1 MANSSP
7 AVVNEITGRAWIRN
21 SDGSLTELHQG
32 SKVPAGSDIVTAS
45 GATVALQV
53 ENGMPIVIGEGRAV
67 AVTEDMAGP
76 LADPTEAAVA
86 APKGTDSDRLLAA
99 LQAGQDPFDVLDPTA
114 ATLTG
119 GSGDDGGGSFVRL
132 ARILETT
139 SPLDLAYPNPGRGA
153 DTIDRASS
161 GAGGDGGA
169 GGDNNNAPLAINDVA
184 RTDEKSAVRGN
195 LLINDSDPDGD
206 PLSLVSINGR
216 PMTPNGVAVTGS
228 NGGTFI
234 VQPDGSYVFV
244 PGTSFQHLPEGQ
256 TTTTTISYV
265 VTDPSGATSTA
276 TVEVTVVGVNDP
288 AQITAAKP
296 GDDAGTV
303 KEDEVSTANG
313 KLNVVDADDG
323 QSFFVAVADRAGVH
337 GTFSIDANG
346 NWVYNLNQADP
357 RVQALAVGEKLTE
370 TFTVTTADG
379 TTGTVTITING
390 TNDAPTISGEAAG
403 DVKED
408 GAQEVSGQLAK
419 QDVDTSDT
427 HTWSVNDGGKGQY
440 GTLTVDQNGK
450 WTYVLDNNSDK
461 VQALAEG
468 QKVTDTITVTVDDG
482 HGGKATQVITVTVTG
497 TNDAPTISGTTVG
510 EIREDDTSDTVSGQL
525 TQHDVDTNDTHTWTV
540 NDGGK
545 GQYGSFTVDGS
556 GKWTYT
562 LDNGSDKVQALKE
575 GETVTDTITVTVDDG
590 HGGKATETITVTITG
605 TNDTAVITPS
615 KPGDDA
621 GNVEEDGNLTTGGK
635 LDVTDKDAGEATFNP
650 QTDAKGDHGKFSI
663 DANGNWKYELD
674 NDDPK
679 VQALAVGEK
688 LVETFTVTTAD
699 GTKSTI
705 TVTIDGTNDDPKLSG
720 KTDGAVAEDGAT
732 SATGKLDV
740 TDVDT
745 SDTHTWTVSNNG
757 DGQYGKFTV
766 DANGNWKYELDNTS
780 DKVQALK
787 DGEKVTDTITVTVD
801 DGHGGIATKTITV
814 DITGTNDAAVIT
826 PSKPGDDAGNV
837 KEDGN
842 LVTGGKL
849 DVTDKDA
856 GEATFNPQTD
866 AKGDH
871 GKFSIDANGNWK
883 YELDND
889 DPKVQALAVG
899 EKLVETFTVTT
910 ADGTK
915 STITVTIDGTNDDP
929 KLSGKTDG
937 AVAEDGTTSAT
948 GKLDVTDV
956 DTSDTHT
963 WTVSNN
969 GDGQYGKFTVD
980 ANGNWKYE
988 LDNTSDKVQAL
999 KDGEKVTDTIT
1010 VTVDD
1015 GHGGTATKTITV
1027 DITGTNDAA
1036 VITPSKDGDDQG
1048 NVKEDGNLVTGGKL
1062 DVTDKDAGEATFNPQ
1077 TDAKGDH
1084 GKFSIDANGNWKYEL
1099 DNDDPKVQA
1108 LAVGEKLVETFTV
1121 TTADGTKS
1129 TITVTIDG
1137 TNDDPKLSGKTDGA
1151 VAEDGATSATGK
1163 LDVTDVDTSDTHT
1176 WTVSNNGDGQYGKF
1190 TVDANGN
1197 WKYELDNTSDK
1208 VQALK
1213 DGQKVTDTIT
1223 VTVDD
1228 GHGGTAT
1235 KTITVDITGTNDA
1248 AVITPSKPGDDK
1260 GTVQEDTTLTA
1271 NGKLD
1276 IVDKDAGEAT
1286 FKPQTD
1292 FQGQYGTF
1300 SIDANGNWSF
1310 KLDNDAK
1317 AIQQLG
1323 AKEHL
1328 TETFT
1333 VTSAD
1338 GTTGQVVITINGT
1351 NDAPTITG
1359 AATGD
1364 VTEDGA
1370 KAVSGQLTQHDVD
1383 VNDKHTWSLDN
1394 DGKGQYGSFTLD
1406 QNGKWTYTLD
1416 NDSAKVQALA
1426 EGQKATETIT
1436 VTVDDGNGGKAT
1448 QVITVT
1454 VTGTNDAP
1462 TITGT
1467 ATGQIQEGSNQDVS
1481 GQLTKHDV
1489 DTNDTHTWSLNND
1502 GKGQYGSFT
1511 LDQNGKW
1518 TYKLDNANPDVK
1530 ALKDGEHLTDT
1541 ITVTVDDGHGGKATQ
1556 VITITVD
1563 GTSDG
1568 AVITPSKP
1576 GDDKGTVQEDTTLT
1590 ASGKLDVVD
1599 PDAGEAVFRPQTDFQ
1614 GQYGK
1619 FSIDANGNW
1628 SFKLDNDAKA
1638 IQQLGAKDHLTETFT
1653 VVTADGTTG
1662 QVTITI
1668 NGTNDAPTISGVATG
1683 AVKEDAAD
1691 TTVSGQLAKQDV
1703 DATDKHTWSVNNE
1716 GKGQYGT
1723 FTVDQN
1729 GKWTYMLDNDS
1740 AKVQALTE
1748 GQKVTDTITVT
1759 VDDGNGGTATQVITV
1774 DITGTNDAAVIT
1786 PSKPGDDKGTVQED
1800 TTLTANGKL
1809 DIVDKDAGQASF
1821 KPQTDFQGQYG
1832 KFSIDANGNWSFKL
1846 DNDAKAIQQLGAK
1859 EHLTETFTV
1868 TSADGTTSQVVITIN
1883 GTNDAPTVSG
1893 TATGAVA
1900 EDGTTTTSGQL
1911 TKTDVDV
1918 NDKHTWSVN
1927 NEGKG
1932 QYGTF
1937 TVDQNGKWT
1946 YVLDNDS
1953 AKVQALTEGQKVTDT
1968 ITVTVDDGNGGTATQ
1983 VITVDITGTNDAA
1996 VITPSKPGDDKGT
2009 VQEDTTLTANGKLD
2023 IVDKDAGE
2031 ATFKPQTDFQG
2042 QYGTF
2047 SIDANGNWSFKLDN
2061 DAKAIQQLG
2070 AKEHLTETFTVT
2082 SADGTTGQVV
2092 ITINGTND
2100 APTITGAAT
2109 GDVTEDGTT
2118 TTSGQLTKT
2127 DVDVND
2133 KHTWS
2138 VNNEGK
2144 GQYGTFTVDQNG
2156 KWTYVLDNDSAKVQA
2171 LTEGQKVTDT
2181 ITVTVDDGNGGTA
2194 TQVITVDIT
2203 GTNDAAVIT
2212 PSKPGDDKGTVQE
2225 DTTLTANGKLDIV
2238 DKDAGQAS
2246 FKPQTDFQGQYGK
2259 FSIDANGNWSFK
2271 LDNDAKAI
2279 QQLGAKEHL
2288 TETFT
2293 VTSADGTT
2301 GKVVITINGTNDA
2314 PTISGTAT
2322 GAVKEDGTQTVTGQL
2337 AKADVDVNDKHTWS
2351 LNNDGKG
2358 QYGTF
2363 TLDQSGKWTY
2373 VLDNNSA
2380 KVQALAEGQKATDSI
2395 TVTVD
2400 DGNGGKATQVIT
2412 IDITGTNDAPTIG
2425 GTATGAVKEDG
2436 TLVTTGQLTKTD
2448 VDTNDTHTWS
2458 VNNEGKGQYGT
2469 FTVDQ
2474 NGKWTYTLDNAST
2487 KVQALKEGETVTD
2500 TIKVTVDDGHGG
2512 TAVKDITV
2520 TVTGTNDIA
2529 KITGQSTGAVIEDK
2543 TVVTTGKLTV
2553 SDADAGQSALIA
2565 QTNVAGKYGTF
2576 SIDANGNWT
2585 YTLNNSL
2592 KVVQDLP
2599 PGAVLK
2605 ETFEVVSADGTGKQ
2619 LITVDVIGTNDAPVA
2634 ADNATSVDAGSSHT
2648 FTAAEFNFN
2657 DGAEGNQLDSVIIT
2671 RLPTD
2676 GTLTLNGQAVSV
2688 NTVVSAADIAAGKL
2702 VYTPSASGQDTSFGF
2717 QVRDDGG
2724 TANGGKDTSGD
2735 YNFAIKTNNF
2745 ISGDNDGSGTGT
2757 KPPINGGSGDDV
2769 ILGDKGGTV
2778 TTVEPGKNY
2787 NIAIVVDT
2795 SGSMSE
2801 ASGTKGLTRM
2811 QLTIDALKNLANTL
2825 KGHDG
2830 IVNVAL
2836 IGFESTA
2843 STKYTINGLNA
2854 SNVGDLIKAIE
2865 KLSASGGTNYE
2876 GAFDE
2881 AVKWFNK
2888 QPTSSNGQAFENVTY
2903 FLTDGDPTFSNRGS
2917 NGDWWSGGST
2927 TNYYD
2932 MKDAVDKFKG
2942 LSGKSTVHAIGIGTG
2957 VNEAYLKFFDNSST
2971 TGTGTVRIEGTNI
2984 TGAVGQPQIVNT
2996 AKDLAAALQGG
3007 SSSTDPAAVG
3017 NDIINGGAGHDI
3029 IFGDTLNTDG
3039 NVLNWASVGG
3049 RPADLVQGSGL
3060 KALQVFLEMR
3070 DGHAP
3075 TNGDLYQYIKDHHAD
3090 FNLADDPRGG
3100 DDTIHGGTGDDIIYG
3115 QGGNDT
3121 LYGDDG
3127 NDIIYGGAGDDKL
3140 YGGEGND
3147 VLHGGSGNDTLEGG
3161 NGNDLLI
3168 GGKGDDTLIGG
3179 AGSDTFKW
3187 ELGDQGT
3194 TAKPA
3199 VDTIKDFSLDKPADG
3214 GDVLDLKDLLVGEKD
3229 GTLTQYL
3236 NFHKEGNNTVIDVN
3250 TQGKLGTQGAD
3261 QKIVLE
3267 NVDLTQGG
3275 QLNNQAIINDLLQKG
3290 KLNVDHS

>member
-1 MANSSP
+1 
-7 AVVNEITGRAWIRN
+7 
-21 SDGSLTELHQG
+21 
-32 SKVPAGSDIVTAS
+32 
-45 GATVALQV
+45 
-53 ENGMPIVIGEGRAV
+53 
-67 AVTEDMAGP
+67 
-76 LADPTEAAVA
+76 
-86 APKGTDSDRLLAA
+86 KGD
-99 LQAGQDPFDVLDPTA
+99 
-114 ATLTG
+114 
-119 GSGDDGGGSFVRL
+119 
-132 ARILETT
+132 
-139 SPLDLAYPNPGRGA
+139 
-153 DTIDRASS
+153 
-161 GAGGDGGA
+161 
-169 GGDNNNAPLAINDVA
+169 
-184 RTDEKSAVRGN
+184 
-195 LLINDSDPDGD
+195 
-206 PLSLVSINGR
+206 
-216 PMTPNGVAVTGS
+216 
-228 NGGTFI
+228 
-234 VQPDGSYVFV
+234 
-244 PGTSFQHLPEGQ
+244 H
-256 TTTTTISYV
+256 
-265 VTDPSGATSTA
+265 
-276 TVEVTVVGVNDP
+276 
-288 AQITAAKP
+288 
-296 GDDAGTV
+296 
-303 KEDEVSTANG
+303 G
-313 KLNVVDADDG
+313 K
-323 QSFFVAVADRAGVH
+323 
-337 GTFSIDANG
+337 FSIDANG
-346 NWVYNLNQADP
+346 NWKYELDNDDP
-357 RVQALAVGEKLTE
+357 KVQALAVGEKLVE

-379 TTGTVTITING
+379 TKSTITVTIDG
-390 TNDAPTISGEAAG
+390 TNDDPKLSGKTDGAVA
-403 DVKED
+403 ED
-408 GAQEVSGQLAK
+408 GTTSATGKLDVT
-419 QDVDTSDT
+419 DVDTSDT
-427 HTWSVNDGGKGQY
+427 HTWTVSNNGDGQY
-440 GTLTVDQNGK
+440 GKFTVDANGNWK
-450 WTYVLDNNSDK
+450 YELDNTSDK
-461 VQALAEG
+461 VQALKDG

-482 HGGKATQVITVTVTG
+482 HGGTATKTITVDITG
-497 TNDAPTISGTTVG
+497 TNDAAVITPSKDGDDQGNVKEDGNLVTGGKLDVTDKDAGEATFNPQTDAKGDHGKFSIDANGNWKYELDNDDPKVQALAVGEKLVETFTVTTADGTKSTITVTIDGTNDDPKLSGKTDGAVAEDGTTSATGKLDV
-510 EIREDDTSDTVSGQL
+510 T
-525 TQHDVDTNDTHTWTV
+525 DVDTSDTHTWTV
-540 NDGGK
+540 SNNGD
-545 GQYGSFTVDGS
+545 GQYGKFTVDANGNW
-556 GKWTYT
+556 KYE
-562 LDNGSDKVQALKE
+562 LDNTSDKVQALKDGQKVTDTITVTVDDGHGGTATKTITVDITGTNDAAVITPSKDGDDQGNVKE
-575 GETVTDTITVTVDDG
+575 DGNLVTGGKLDVTDKDAGEATFNPQTDAKGEHGKFSIDANGNWKYELDNDDPKVQALAVGEKLVETFTVTTADGTKSTITVTIDGTNDDPKLSGKTDGAVAEDGTTSATGKLDVTDVDTSDTHTWTVSNNGDGQYGKFTVDANGNWKYELDNTSDKVQALKDGEKVTDTITVTVDDG

-621 GNVEEDGNLTTGGK
+621 GNVKEDGNLVTGGK

-801 DGHGGIATKTITV
+801 DGHGG
-814 DITGTNDAAVIT
+814 
-826 PSKPGDDAGNV
+826 
-837 KEDGN
+837 
-842 LVTGGKL
+842 
-849 DVTDKDA
+849 
-856 GEATFNPQTD
+856 
-866 AKGDH
+866 
-871 GKFSIDANGNWK
+871 
-883 YELDND
+883 
-889 DPKVQALAVG
+889 
-899 EKLVETFTVTT
+899 
-910 ADGTK
+910 
-915 STITVTIDGTNDDP
+915 
-929 KLSGKTDG
+929 
-937 AVAEDGTTSAT
+937 
-948 GKLDVTDV
+948 
-956 DTSDTHT
+956 
-963 WTVSNN
+963 
-969 GDGQYGKFTVD
+969 
-980 ANGNWKYE
+980 
-988 LDNTSDKVQAL
+988 
-999 KDGEKVTDTIT
+999 
-1010 VTVDD
+1010 
-1015 GHGGTATKTITV
+1015 
-1027 DITGTNDAA
+1027 
-1036 VITPSKDGDDQG
+1036 
-1048 NVKEDGNLVTGGKL
+1048 
-1062 DVTDKDAGEATFNPQ
+1062 
-1077 TDAKGDH
+1077 
-1084 GKFSIDANGNWKYEL
+1084 
-1099 DNDDPKVQA
+1099 
-1108 LAVGEKLVETFTV
+1108 
-1121 TTADGTKS
+1121 
-1129 TITVTIDG
+1129 
-1137 TNDDPKLSGKTDGA
+1137 
-1151 VAEDGATSATGK
+1151 
-1163 LDVTDVDTSDTHT
+1163 
-1176 WTVSNNGDGQYGKF
+1176 
-1190 TVDANGN
+1190 
-1197 WKYELDNTSDK
+1197 
-1208 VQALK
+1208 
-1213 DGQKVTDTIT
+1213 
-1223 VTVDD
+1223 
-1228 GHGGTAT
+1228 TAT

-1292 FQGQYGTF
+1292 FHGQYGTF

-1323 AKEHL
+1323 AKESL

-1729 GKWTYMLDNDS
+1729 GKWTYVLDNDS

-2023 IVDKDAGE
+2023 IVDKDAGQ
-2031 ATFKPQTDFQG
+2031 ASFKPQTDFQG
-2042 QYGTF
+2042 QYGKF

-2082 SADGTTGQVV
+2082 SADGTTSQVV

-2100 APTITGAAT
+2100 APTVSGTATGAVA
-2109 GDVTEDGTT
+2109 EDGTT

-2543 TVVTTGKLTV
+2543 TLVTTGKLTV

>member
-169 GGDNNNAPLAINDVA
+169 AGDNNNAPLAINDVA

-390 TNDAPTISGEAAG
+390 TNDEPE
-403 DVKED
+403 
-408 GAQEVSGQLAK
+408 
-419 QDVDTSDT
+419 
-427 HTWSVNDGGKGQY
+427 
-440 GTLTVDQNGK
+440 
-450 WTYVLDNNSDK
+450 
-461 VQALAEG
+461 
-468 QKVTDTITVTVDDG
+468 
-482 HGGKATQVITVTVTG
+482 
-497 TNDAPTISGTTVG
+497 
-510 EIREDDTSDTVSGQL
+510 
-525 TQHDVDTNDTHTWTV
+525 
-540 NDGGK
+540 
-545 GQYGSFTVDGS
+545 
-556 GKWTYT
+556 
-562 LDNGSDKVQALKE
+562 
-575 GETVTDTITVTVDDG
+575 
-590 HGGKATETITVTITG
+590 
-605 TNDTAVITPS
+605 
-615 KPGDDA
+615 
-621 GNVEEDGNLTTGGK
+621 
-635 LDVTDKDAGEATFNP
+635 
-650 QTDAKGDHGKFSI
+650 
-663 DANGNWKYELD
+663 
-674 NDDPK
+674 
-679 VQALAVGEK
+679 
-688 LVETFTVTTAD
+688 
-699 GTKSTI
+699 
-705 TVTIDGTNDDPKLSG
+705 LSG
-720 KTDGAVAEDGAT
+720 KADGAVAEDGT
-732 SATGKLDV
+732 TIATGKLDV

-787 DGEKVTDTITVTVD
+787 E
-801 DGHGGIATKTITV
+801 
-814 DITGTNDAAVIT
+814 
-826 PSKPGDDAGNV
+826 
-837 KEDGN
+837 
-842 LVTGGKL
+842 
-849 DVTDKDA
+849 
-856 GEATFNPQTD
+856 
-866 AKGDH
+866 
-871 GKFSIDANGNWK
+871 
-883 YELDND
+883 
-889 DPKVQALAVG
+889 
-899 EKLVETFTVTT
+899 
-910 ADGTK
+910 
-915 STITVTIDGTNDDP
+915 
-929 KLSGKTDG
+929 
-937 AVAEDGTTSAT
+937 
-948 GKLDVTDV
+948 
-956 DTSDTHT
+956 
-963 WTVSNN
+963 
-969 GDGQYGKFTVD
+969 
-980 ANGNWKYE
+980 
-988 LDNTSDKVQAL
+988 
-999 KDGEKVTDTIT
+999 
-1010 VTVDD
+1010 
-1015 GHGGTATKTITV
+1015 
-1027 DITGTNDAA
+1027 
-1036 VITPSKDGDDQG
+1036 
-1048 NVKEDGNLVTGGKL
+1048 
-1062 DVTDKDAGEATFNPQ
+1062 
-1077 TDAKGDH
+1077 
-1084 GKFSIDANGNWKYEL
+1084 
-1099 DNDDPKVQA
+1099 
-1108 LAVGEKLVETFTV
+1108 
-1121 TTADGTKS
+1121 
-1129 TITVTIDG
+1129 
-1137 TNDDPKLSGKTDGA
+1137 
-1151 VAEDGATSATGK
+1151 
-1163 LDVTDVDTSDTHT
+1163 
-1176 WTVSNNGDGQYGKF
+1176 
-1190 TVDANGN
+1190 
-1197 WKYELDNTSDK
+1197 
-1208 VQALK
+1208 
-1213 DGQKVTDTIT
+1213 GQKVADTIT

-1260 GTVQEDTTLTA
+1260 GTVQED
-1271 NGKLD
+1271 
-1276 IVDKDAGEAT
+1276 
-1286 FKPQTD
+1286 
-1292 FQGQYGTF
+1292 
-1300 SIDANGNWSF
+1300 S
-1310 KLDNDAK
+1310 
-1317 AIQQLG
+1317 
-1323 AKEHL
+1323 
-1328 TETFT
+1328 
-1333 VTSAD
+1333 
-1338 GTTGQVVITINGT
+1338 
-1351 NDAPTITG
+1351 
-1359 AATGD
+1359 
-1364 VTEDGA
+1364 
-1370 KAVSGQLTQHDVD
+1370 
-1383 VNDKHTWSLDN
+1383 
-1394 DGKGQYGSFTLD
+1394 
-1406 QNGKWTYTLD
+1406 
-1416 NDSAKVQALA
+1416 
-1426 EGQKATETIT
+1426 
-1436 VTVDDGNGGKAT
+1436 
-1448 QVITVT
+1448 
-1454 VTGTNDAP
+1454 
-1462 TITGT
+1462 
-1467 ATGQIQEGSNQDVS
+1467 
-1481 GQLTKHDV
+1481 
-1489 DTNDTHTWSLNND
+1489 
-1502 GKGQYGSFT
+1502 
-1511 LDQNGKW
+1511 
-1518 TYKLDNANPDVK
+1518 
-1530 ALKDGEHLTDT
+1530 
-1541 ITVTVDDGHGGKATQ
+1541 
-1556 VITITVD
+1556 
-1563 GTSDG
+1563 
-1568 AVITPSKP
+1568 
-1576 GDDKGTVQEDTTLT
+1576 TLT
-1590 ASGKLDVVD
+1590 ASGKLDVAD

-1638 IQQLGAKDHLTETFT
+1638 IQQLGAKEHLTETFT
-1653 VVTADGTTG
+1653 VTSADGTTS
-1662 QVTITI
+1662 QVVITI
-1668 NGTNDAPTISGVATG
+1668 NGTNDAPTVSGTATG
-1683 AVKEDAAD
+1683 AVAEDG
-1691 TTVSGQLAKQDV
+1691 TTTTSGQLTKTDV
-1703 DATDKHTWSVNNE
+1703 DVNDKHTWSVNNE

-1729 GKWTYMLDNDS
+1729 GKWTYVLDNDS

-2023 IVDKDAGE
+2023 IVDKDAGQ
-2031 ATFKPQTDFQG
+2031 ASFKPQTDFQG
-2042 QYGTF
+2042 QYGKF

-2082 SADGTTGQVV
+2082 SADGTTSQVV

-2100 APTITGAAT
+2100 APTVSGTATGAVAEDGTTTTSGQLTKTDVDVNDKHTWSVNNEGKGQYGTFTVDQNGKWTYVLDNDSAKVQALAEGQKVTDTITVTVDDGHGGTATKTITVDITGTNDAAVITPSKPGDDAGNVKEDGNLTTGGKLDVTDKDAGEATFNPQTDAKGDHGKFSIDANGNWKYELDNNDPKVQALAVGEKLVETFTITTADGTKSTITVTIDGTNDDPKLSGKTDGAVAEDGTTSAT
-2109 GDVTEDGTT
+2109 GKLDVTDVDTSDTHTWTVSNGGKGQYGTFTVDQNGNWKFELDNTSDKVQALKDGEKVTDTITVTVDDGHGGTATKTITVDITGTNDAAVITPSKPGDDAGNVKEDGNLTTGGKLDVTDKDAGEATFNPQTDAKGDHGKFSIDANGNWKYELDNNDPKVQALAVGEKLVETFTITTADGTKSTITVTIDGTNDDPKLSGKTDGAVAEDGTTSATGKLDVTDVDTSDTHTWTVSNGGKGQYGTFTVDQNGNWKFELDNTSDKVQALKEGQKVTDTITVTVDDGHGGTATKTITVDITGTNDAAVITPSKPGDDKGTVQEDTTLTANGKLDIVDKDAGQASFKPQTDFQGQYGKFSIDANGNWSFKLDNDAKAIQQLGAKEHLTETFTVTSADGTTSQVVITINGTNDAPTVSGTATGAVAEDGTTTTSGQLTKTDVDVNDKHTWSVNNEGKGQYGTFTVDQNGKWTYVLDNDSAKVQALTEGQKVTDTITVTVDDGNGGTATQVITVDITGTNDAAVITPSKPGDDKGTVQEDTTLTANGKLDIVDKDAGQASFKPQTDFQGQYGKFSIDANGNWSFKLDNDAKAIQQLGAKEHLTETFTVTSADGTTSQVVITINGTNDAPTVSGTATGAVAEDGTT

-2474 NGKWTYTLDNAST
+2474 NGKWTYTLDNTST

-2543 TVVTTGKLTV
+2543 TLVTTGKLTV

-2735 YNFAIKTNNF
+2735 YNFAIKTNNM
-2745 ISGDNDGSGTGT
+2745 ITGENTGSGTGT
-2757 KPPINGGSGDDV
+2757 NPPISGGSGDDIIV
-2769 ILGDKGGTV
+2769 GDKGGTV
-2778 TTVEPGKNY
+2778 TNVEPGKNY
-2787 NIAIVVDT
+2787 NIALVVDT
-2795 SGSMSE
+2795 SGSMKWGLDGARD
-2801 ASGTKGLTRM
+2801 ASYEQSRM
-2811 QLTIDALKNLANTL
+2811 KLVKDALINLATQL
-2825 KGHDG
+2825 SKHDG
-2830 IVNVAL
+2830 VVNVAL
-2836 IGFESTA
+2836 IGFSTA
-2843 STKYTINGLNA
+2843 AGEPLTISGLTPAKLTTLLNA
-2854 SNVGDLIKAIE
+2854 INALYAD
-2865 KLSASGGTNYE
+2865 GGTNYE
-2876 GAFDE
+2876 SAFNT
-2881 AVKWFNK
+2881 AVQWFNG
-2888 QPTSSNGQAFENVTY
+2888 QNSQGSSTAAGFENLTF
-2903 FLTDGDPTFSNRGS
+2903 FLTDGNPTYYMTT
-2917 NGDWWSGGST
+2917 DWWGNPTVGGSGSSTDKT
-2927 TNYYD
+2927 TVQESLAGFGPLAD
-2932 MKDAVDKFKG
+2932 VSK
-2942 LSGKSTVHAIGIGTG
+2942 VHGIGIGPEI
-2957 VNEAYLKFFDNSST
+2957 NKDLLQLFDNTGGSGATSYAGIGSGSSATLADFNSNSTSSSNWNNLNIWSRSNDGSGSSIGRSGNTLQLVDVNGGGHTVAGSPTFTTSSYVKFSFGVSTINFATGDSFSWSMQRWDGSKWVTVDSGKYTAALSGSQTIT
-2971 TGTGTVRIEGTNI
+2971 TGLFPPGSYRLVYDLSDNTDNGQSATVRIDNI
-2984 TGAVGQPQIVNT
+2984 VQTSFTSSNVVSSNGGDVDIVL
-2996 AKDLAAALQGG
+2996 KPGDLDAALQGG
-3007 SSSTDPAAVG
+3007 KVNTDPAPVG

-3029 IFGDTLNTDG
+3029 IFGDTINTDHLTWG
-3039 NVLNWASVGG
+3039 DVAAGTHDGQGMKALVDYLTFNLG
-3049 RPADLVQGSGL
+3049 RPATSTDVYSYL
-3060 KALQVFLEMR
+3060 
-3070 DGHAP
+3070 
-3075 TNGDLYQYIKDHHAD
+3075 KDHHAD

>member
-169 GGDNNNAPLAINDVA
+169 AGDNNNAPLAINDVA

-605 TNDTAVITPS
+605 TND
-615 KPGDDA
+615 
-621 GNVEEDGNLTTGGK
+621 
-635 LDVTDKDAGEATFNP
+635 
-650 QTDAKGDHGKFSI
+650 
-663 DANGNWKYELD
+663 
-674 NDDPK
+674 
-679 VQALAVGEK
+679 
-688 LVETFTVTTAD
+688 
-699 GTKSTI
+699 
-705 TVTIDGTNDDPKLSG
+705 
-720 KTDGAVAEDGAT
+720 
-732 SATGKLDV
+732 
-740 TDVDT
+740 
-745 SDTHTWTVSNNG
+745 
-757 DGQYGKFTV
+757 
-766 DANGNWKYELDNTS
+766 
-780 DKVQALK
+780 
-787 DGEKVTDTITVTVD
+787 
-801 DGHGGIATKTITV
+801 
-814 DITGTNDAAVIT
+814 AAVIT
-826 PSKPGDDAGNV
+826 PSKDGDDQGNV

-866 AKGDH
+866 AKGEH

-937 AVAEDGTTSAT
+937 AVAEDGTISAT

-999 KDGEKVTDTIT
+999 KDGQKVTDTIT

-1036 VITPSKDGDDQG
+1036 VITPSKPGDDAG
-1048 NVKEDGNLVTGGKL
+1048 NVEEDGNLVTGGKL

-1077 TDAKGDH
+1077 TDAKGEH

-1151 VAEDGATSATGK
+1151 VAEDGTTSATGK

-2023 IVDKDAGE
+2023 IVDKDAG
-2031 ATFKPQTDFQG
+2031 
-2042 QYGTF
+2042 
-2047 SIDANGNWSFKLDN
+2047 
-2061 DAKAIQQLG
+2061 
-2070 AKEHLTETFTVT
+2070 
-2082 SADGTTGQVV
+2082 
-2092 ITINGTND
+2092 
-2100 APTITGAAT
+2100 
-2109 GDVTEDGTT
+2109 
-2118 TTSGQLTKT
+2118 
-2127 DVDVND
+2127 
-2133 KHTWS
+2133 
-2138 VNNEGK
+2138 
-2144 GQYGTFTVDQNG
+2144 
-2156 KWTYVLDNDSAKVQA
+2156 
-2171 LTEGQKVTDT
+2171 
-2181 ITVTVDDGNGGTA
+2181 
-2194 TQVITVDIT
+2194 
-2203 GTNDAAVIT
+2203 
-2212 PSKPGDDKGTVQE
+2212 
-2225 DTTLTANGKLDIV
+2225 
-2238 DKDAGQAS
+2238 QAS

-2512 TAVKDITV
+2512 TAVKEITV

>member
-1 MANSSP
+1 
-7 AVVNEITGRAWIRN
+7 
-21 SDGSLTELHQG
+21 
-32 SKVPAGSDIVTAS
+32 
-45 GATVALQV
+45 
-53 ENGMPIVIGEGRAV
+53 
-67 AVTEDMAGP
+67 
-76 LADPTEAAVA
+76 
-86 APKGTDSDRLLAA
+86 
-99 LQAGQDPFDVLDPTA
+99 
-114 ATLTG
+114 
-119 GSGDDGGGSFVRL
+119 
-132 ARILETT
+132 
-139 SPLDLAYPNPGRGA
+139 
-153 DTIDRASS
+153 
-161 GAGGDGGA
+161 
-169 GGDNNNAPLAINDVA
+169 
-184 RTDEKSAVRGN
+184 
-195 LLINDSDPDGD
+195 
-206 PLSLVSINGR
+206 
-216 PMTPNGVAVTGS
+216 
-228 NGGTFI
+228 
-234 VQPDGSYVFV
+234 
-244 PGTSFQHLPEGQ
+244 
-256 TTTTTISYV
+256 
-265 VTDPSGATSTA
+265 
-276 TVEVTVVGVNDP
+276 
-288 AQITAAKP
+288 
-296 GDDAGTV
+296 
-303 KEDEVSTANG
+303 
-313 KLNVVDADDG
+313 
-323 QSFFVAVADRAGVH
+323 
-337 GTFSIDANG
+337 
-346 NWVYNLNQADP
+346 
-357 RVQALAVGEKLTE
+357 
-370 TFTVTTADG
+370 
-379 TTGTVTITING
+379 
-390 TNDAPTISGEAAG
+390 
-403 DVKED
+403 
-408 GAQEVSGQLAK
+408 
-419 QDVDTSDT
+419 
-427 HTWSVNDGGKGQY
+427 
-440 GTLTVDQNGK
+440 
-450 WTYVLDNNSDK
+450 
-461 VQALAEG
+461 
-468 QKVTDTITVTVDDG
+468 
-482 HGGKATQVITVTVTG
+482 
-497 TNDAPTISGTTVG
+497 
-510 EIREDDTSDTVSGQL
+510 
-525 TQHDVDTNDTHTWTV
+525 
-540 NDGGK
+540 
-545 GQYGSFTVDGS
+545 
-556 GKWTYT
+556 
-562 LDNGSDKVQALKE
+562 
-575 GETVTDTITVTVDDG
+575 
-590 HGGKATETITVTITG
+590 
-605 TNDTAVITPS
+605 
-615 KPGDDA
+615 
-621 GNVEEDGNLTTGGK
+621 
-635 LDVTDKDAGEATFNP
+635 
-650 QTDAKGDHGKFSI
+650 
-663 DANGNWKYELD
+663 
-674 NDDPK
+674 
-679 VQALAVGEK
+679 
-688 LVETFTVTTAD
+688 
-699 GTKSTI
+699 
-705 TVTIDGTNDDPKLSG
+705 
-720 KTDGAVAEDGAT
+720 
-732 SATGKLDV
+732 
-740 TDVDT
+740 
-745 SDTHTWTVSNNG
+745 
-757 DGQYGKFTV
+757 
-766 DANGNWKYELDNTS
+766 
-780 DKVQALK
+780 
-787 DGEKVTDTITVTVD
+787 
-801 DGHGGIATKTITV
+801 
-814 DITGTNDAAVIT
+814 
-826 PSKPGDDAGNV
+826 
-837 KEDGN
+837 
-842 LVTGGKL
+842 
-849 DVTDKDA
+849 
-856 GEATFNPQTD
+856 
-866 AKGDH
+866 
-871 GKFSIDANGNWK
+871 
-883 YELDND
+883 
-889 DPKVQALAVG
+889 
-899 EKLVETFTVTT
+899 
-910 ADGTK
+910 
-915 STITVTIDGTNDDP
+915 
-929 KLSGKTDG
+929 
-937 AVAEDGTTSAT
+937 
-948 GKLDVTDV
+948 
-956 DTSDTHT
+956 
-963 WTVSNN
+963 
-969 GDGQYGKFTVD
+969 
-980 ANGNWKYE
+980 
-988 LDNTSDKVQAL
+988 
-999 KDGEKVTDTIT
+999 
-1010 VTVDD
+1010 
-1015 GHGGTATKTITV
+1015 
-1027 DITGTNDAA
+1027 
-1036 VITPSKDGDDQG
+1036 
-1048 NVKEDGNLVTGGKL
+1048 
-1062 DVTDKDAGEATFNPQ
+1062 
-1077 TDAKGDH
+1077 
-1084 GKFSIDANGNWKYEL
+1084 
-1099 DNDDPKVQA
+1099 
-1108 LAVGEKLVETFTV
+1108 
-1121 TTADGTKS
+1121 
-1129 TITVTIDG
+1129 
-1137 TNDDPKLSGKTDGA
+1137 
-1151 VAEDGATSATGK
+1151 
-1163 LDVTDVDTSDTHT
+1163 
-1176 WTVSNNGDGQYGKF
+1176 
-1190 TVDANGN
+1190 
-1197 WKYELDNTSDK
+1197 
-1208 VQALK
+1208 
-1213 DGQKVTDTIT
+1213 
-1223 VTVDD
+1223 
-1228 GHGGTAT
+1228 
-1235 KTITVDITGTNDA
+1235 TVDITGTNDA

-1426 EGQKATETIT
+1426 EGQKATDTIT

-1481 GQLTKHDV
+1481 GQLTQHDV

-1729 GKWTYMLDNDS
+1729 GKWTYVLDNDS

-1900 EDGTTTTSGQL
+1900 
-1911 TKTDVDV
+1911 
-1918 NDKHTWSVN
+1918 
-1927 NEGKG
+1927 
-1932 QYGTF
+1932 
-1937 TVDQNGKWT
+1937 
-1946 YVLDNDS
+1946 
-1953 AKVQALTEGQKVTDT
+1953 
-1968 ITVTVDDGNGGTATQ
+1968 
-1983 VITVDITGTNDAA
+1983 
-1996 VITPSKPGDDKGT
+1996 
-2009 VQEDTTLTANGKLD
+2009 
-2023 IVDKDAGE
+2023 
-2031 ATFKPQTDFQG
+2031 
-2042 QYGTF
+2042 
-2047 SIDANGNWSFKLDN
+2047 
-2061 DAKAIQQLG
+2061 
-2070 AKEHLTETFTVT
+2070 
-2082 SADGTTGQVV
+2082 
-2092 ITINGTND
+2092 
-2100 APTITGAAT
+2100 
-2109 GDVTEDGTT
+2109 EDGTT

-2474 NGKWTYTLDNAST
+2474 NGKWTYTLDNTST

-2543 TVVTTGKLTV
+2543 TLVTTGKLTV

-2735 YNFAIKTNNF
+2735 YNFAIKTNNM
-2745 ISGDNDGSGTGT
+2745 ITGENTGSGTGT
-2757 KPPINGGSGDDV
+2757 NPPISGGSGDDIIV
-2769 ILGDKGGTV
+2769 GDKGGTV
-2778 TTVEPGKNY
+2778 TNVEPGKNY
-2787 NIAIVVDT
+2787 NIALVVDT
-2795 SGSMSE
+2795 SGSMKWGLDGARD
-2801 ASGTKGLTRM
+2801 ASYEQSRM
-2811 QLTIDALKNLANTL
+2811 KLVKDALINLATQL
-2825 KGHDG
+2825 SKHDG
-2830 IVNVAL
+2830 VVNVAL
-2836 IGFESTA
+2836 IGFSTA
-2843 STKYTINGLNA
+2843 AGEPLTISGLTPAKLTTLLNA
-2854 SNVGDLIKAIE
+2854 INALYAD
-2865 KLSASGGTNYE
+2865 GGTNYE
-2876 GAFDE
+2876 SAFNT
-2881 AVKWFNK
+2881 AVQWFNG
-2888 QPTSSNGQAFENVTY
+2888 QNSQGSSTAAGFENLTF
-2903 FLTDGDPTFSNRGS
+2903 FLTDGNPTYYMTT
-2917 NGDWWSGGST
+2917 DWWGNPTVGGSGSSTDKT
-2927 TNYYD
+2927 TVQESLAGFGPLAD
-2932 MKDAVDKFKG
+2932 VSK
-2942 LSGKSTVHAIGIGTG
+2942 VHGIGIGPEI
-2957 VNEAYLKFFDNSST
+2957 NKDLLQLFDNTGGSGATSYAGIGSGSSATLADFNSNSTSSSNWNNLNIWSRSNDGSGSSIGRSGNTLQLVDVNGGGHTVAGSPTFTTSSYVKFSFGVSTINFATGDSFSWSMQRWDGSKWVTVDSGKYTAALSGSQTIT
-2971 TGTGTVRIEGTNI
+2971 TGLFPPGSYRLVYDLSDNTDNGQSATVRIDNI
-2984 TGAVGQPQIVNT
+2984 VQTSFTSSNVVSSNGGDVDIVL
-2996 AKDLAAALQGG
+2996 KPGDLDAALQGG
-3007 SSSTDPAAVG
+3007 KVNTDPAPVG

-3029 IFGDTLNTDG
+3029 IFGDTINTDHLTWG
-3039 NVLNWASVGG
+3039 DVAAGTHDGQGMKALVDYLTFNLG
-3049 RPADLVQGSGL
+3049 RPATSTDVYSYL
-3060 KALQVFLEMR
+3060 
-3070 DGHAP
+3070 
-3075 TNGDLYQYIKDHHAD
+3075 KDHHAD

>member
-1 MANSSP
+1 MNGTNDAPTVSGTATGAVKEDGTNITSGQLNKHDVDTNDTHTWSLNNDGKGQYGSFTLDQNGKWTYKLDNANP
-7 AVVNEITGRAWIRN
+7 DVKALKDGEHLTDTITVTVDDGNGGKATQVITITVDGT
-21 SDGSLTELHQG
+21 SDG
-32 SKVPAGSDIVTAS
+32 A
-45 GATVALQV
+45 
-53 ENGMPIVIGEGRAV
+53 VI
-67 AVTEDMAGP
+67 
-76 LADPTEAAVA
+76 
-86 APKGTDSDRLLAA
+86 
-99 LQAGQDPFDVLDPTA
+99 
-114 ATLTG
+114 
-119 GSGDDGGGSFVRL
+119 
-132 ARILETT
+132 
-139 SPLDLAYPNPGRGA
+139 
-153 DTIDRASS
+153 
-161 GAGGDGGA
+161 
-169 GGDNNNAPLAINDVA
+169 
-184 RTDEKSAVRGN
+184 
-195 LLINDSDPDGD
+195 
-206 PLSLVSINGR
+206 
-216 PMTPNGVAVTGS
+216 TPS
-228 NGGTFI
+228 
-234 VQPDGSYVFV
+234 
-244 PGTSFQHLPEGQ
+244 
-256 TTTTTISYV
+256 
-265 VTDPSGATSTA
+265 
-276 TVEVTVVGVNDP
+276 
-288 AQITAAKP
+288 KP
-296 GDDAGTV
+296 GDDKGTV
-303 KEDEVSTANG
+303 QEDTTLTAAG
-313 KLNVVDADDG
+313 KLD
-323 QSFFVAVADRAGVH
+323 VADPDAGEAVFRPQTDFQGKY

-346 NWVYNLNQADP
+346 NWSFKLDNDATAIQQLGAK
-357 RVQALAVGEKLTE
+357 EHLTE
-370 TFTVTTADG
+370 TFTVTSADG
-379 TTGTVTITING
+379 TAGKVVITING
-390 TNDAPTISGEAAG
+390 TNDAPTVSGTATGA
-403 DVKED
+403 VAED
-408 GAQEVSGQLAK
+408 GTTTTSGQLTK
-419 QDVDTSDT
+419 TDVDVNDK
-427 HTWSVNDGGKGQY
+427 HTWSLNNEGKGQY
-440 GTLTVDQNGK
+440 GTFTVDQNGK
-450 WTYVLDNNSDK
+450 WTYVLDNDSAK
-461 VQALAEG
+461 VQALTEG

-482 HGGKATQVITVTVTG
+482 NGGTATQVITIDITG
-497 TNDAPTISGTTVG
+497 TNDAPTISGT
-510 EIREDDTSDTVSGQL
+510 
-525 TQHDVDTNDTHTWTV
+525 
-540 NDGGK
+540 
-545 GQYGSFTVDGS
+545 
-556 GKWTYT
+556 
-562 LDNGSDKVQALKE
+562 A
-575 GETVTDTITVTVDDG
+575 
-590 HGGKATETITVTITG
+590 TG
-605 TNDTAVITPS
+605 TVQ
-615 KPGDDA
+615 
-621 GNVEEDGNLTTGGK
+621 EDGNLTTGGK

-679 VQALAVGEK
+679 VQALAVDEK
-688 LVETFTVTTAD
+688 LT
-699 GTKSTI
+699 
-705 TVTIDGTNDDPKLSG
+705 
-720 KTDGAVAEDGAT
+720 
-732 SATGKLDV
+732 
-740 TDVDT
+740 
-745 SDTHTWTVSNNG
+745 
-757 DGQYGKFTV
+757 
-766 DANGNWKYELDNTS
+766 
-780 DKVQALK
+780 
-787 DGEKVTDTITVTVD
+787 
-801 DGHGGIATKTITV
+801 
-814 DITGTNDAAVIT
+814 
-826 PSKPGDDAGNV
+826 
-837 KEDGN
+837 
-842 LVTGGKL
+842 
-849 DVTDKDA
+849 
-856 GEATFNPQTD
+856 
-866 AKGDH
+866 
-871 GKFSIDANGNWK
+871 
-883 YELDND
+883 
-889 DPKVQALAVG
+889 
-899 EKLVETFTVTT
+899 ETFTVTT

-963 WTVSNN
+963 WTVSNE
-969 GDGQYGKFTVD
+969 GKGQYGTFTVD
-980 ANGNWKYE
+980 ENGKWTYV
-988 LDNTSDKVQAL
+988 LDNDSARVQAL
-999 KDGEKVTDTIT
+999 TE
-1010 VTVDD
+1010 
-1015 GHGGTATKTITV
+1015 
-1027 DITGTNDAA
+1027 
-1036 VITPSKDGDDQG
+1036 
-1048 NVKEDGNLVTGGKL
+1048 
-1062 DVTDKDAGEATFNPQ
+1062 
-1077 TDAKGDH
+1077 
-1084 GKFSIDANGNWKYEL
+1084 
-1099 DNDDPKVQA
+1099 
-1108 LAVGEKLVETFTV
+1108 
-1121 TTADGTKS
+1121 
-1129 TITVTIDG
+1129 
-1137 TNDDPKLSGKTDGA
+1137 
-1151 VAEDGATSATGK
+1151 
-1163 LDVTDVDTSDTHT
+1163 
-1176 WTVSNNGDGQYGKF
+1176 
-1190 TVDANGN
+1190 
-1197 WKYELDNTSDK
+1197 
-1208 VQALK
+1208 
-1213 DGQKVTDTIT
+1213 GQKVTDTIT

-1228 GHGGTAT
+1228 GNGGTAT
-1235 KTITVDITGTNDA
+1235 QVITVDITGTNDA
-1248 AVITPSKPGDDK
+1248 ANITPSKPGDNK

-1276 IVDKDAGEAT
+1276 VADPDAGEAT

-1383 VNDKHTWSLDN
+1383 ANDKHTWSLDN

-1729 GKWTYMLDNDS
+1729 GKWTYVLDNDS

-1968 ITVTVDDGNGGTATQ
+1968 ITVTVDDGNGGKATQ

-2023 IVDKDAGE
+2023 IVDKDAGQ
-2031 ATFKPQTDFQG
+2031 ASFKPQTDFQG
-2042 QYGTF
+2042 QYGKF

-2070 AKEHLTETFTVT
+2070 AKESLTETFTVT
-2082 SADGTTGQVV
+2082 SADGTTSQVV

-2100 APTITGAAT
+2100 APTVSGTATGAVA
-2109 GDVTEDGTT
+2109 EDGTT

-2181 ITVTVDDGNGGTA
+2181 ITVTVDDGNGGKA

-2212 PSKPGDDKGTVQE
+2212 PSKPGDDKGSVQE

-2373 VLDNNSA
+2373 VLDNNGA

-2512 TAVKDITV
+2512 TAVKEITV

-2543 TVVTTGKLTV
+2543 TLVTTGKLTV

-2592 KVVQDLP
+2592 KVVQDLR

-2634 ADNATSVDAGSSHT
+2634 ADNATSVDVGSSHT

-2676 GTLTLNGQAVSV
+2676 GTLTLNGQAVSI

-2888 QPTSSNGQAFENVTY
+2888 QPTSSNGKAFENVTY
-2903 FLTDGDPTFSNRGS
+2903 FLTDGDPTFSNNGS
-2917 NGDWWSGGST
+2917 NGGGT
-2927 TNYYD
+2927 TTDYRD
-2932 MKDAVDKFKG
+2932 MKDAVDAFKD
-2942 LSGKSTVHAIGIGTG
+2942 LSGKSTVHAIGIGNG
-2957 VNEAYLKFFDNSST
+2957 VNEGYLKFFDNTTVTGNGSVSWSSWWT
-2971 TGTGTVRIEGTNI
+2971 TNTVTGP
-2984 TGAVGQPQIVNT
+2984 VGQPQIVNT

>member
-169 GGDNNNAPLAINDVA
+169 AGDNNNAPLAINDVA

-303 KEDEVSTANG
+303 VEDDAEKTTANG

-323 QSFFVAVADRAGVH
+323 QSFFVAVADRAGEH

-379 TTGTVTITING
+379 TSGTVTITING

-540 NDGGK
+540 NDSGK

-787 DGEKVTDTITVTVD
+787 DGQKVTDTITVTVD
-801 DGHGGIATKTITV
+801 DGHGGKATETITV
-814 DITGTNDAAVIT
+814 TITGTNDAAVIT
-826 PSKPGDDAGNV
+826 PSKDGDDEGNV

-866 AKGDH
+866 AKG
-871 GKFSIDANGNWK
+871 
-883 YELDND
+883 E
-889 DPKVQALAVG
+889 
-899 EKLVETFTVTT
+899 
-910 ADGTK
+910 
-915 STITVTIDGTNDDP
+915 
-929 KLSGKTDG
+929 
-937 AVAEDGTTSAT
+937 
-948 GKLDVTDV
+948 
-956 DTSDTHT
+956 
-963 WTVSNN
+963 
-969 GDGQYGKFTVD
+969 
-980 ANGNWKYE
+980 
-988 LDNTSDKVQAL
+988 
-999 KDGEKVTDTIT
+999 
-1010 VTVDD
+1010 
-1015 GHGGTATKTITV
+1015 
-1027 DITGTNDAA
+1027 
-1036 VITPSKDGDDQG
+1036 
-1048 NVKEDGNLVTGGKL
+1048 
-1062 DVTDKDAGEATFNPQ
+1062 
-1077 TDAKGDH
+1077 H

-1590 ASGKLDVVD
+1590 ANGKLDIVD
-1599 PDAGEAVFRPQTDFQ
+1599 KDAGQASFKPQTDFQ

-1703 DATDKHTWSVNNE
+1703 DA
-1716 GKGQYGT
+1716 
-1723 FTVDQN
+1723 
-1729 GKWTYMLDNDS
+1729 
-1740 AKVQALTE
+1740 
-1748 GQKVTDTITVT
+1748 
-1759 VDDGNGGTATQVITV
+1759 
-1774 DITGTNDAAVIT
+1774 
-1786 PSKPGDDKGTVQED
+1786 
-1800 TTLTANGKL
+1800 
-1809 DIVDKDAGQASF
+1809 
-1821 KPQTDFQGQYG
+1821 
-1832 KFSIDANGNWSFKL
+1832 
-1846 DNDAKAIQQLGAK
+1846 
-1859 EHLTETFTV
+1859 
-1868 TSADGTTSQVVITIN
+1868 
-1883 GTNDAPTVSG
+1883 
-1893 TATGAVA
+1893 
-1900 EDGTTTTSGQL
+1900 
-1911 TKTDVDV
+1911 
-1918 NDKHTWSVN
+1918 
-1927 NEGKG
+1927 
-1932 QYGTF
+1932 
-1937 TVDQNGKWT
+1937 
-1946 YVLDNDS
+1946 
-1953 AKVQALTEGQKVTDT
+1953 
-1968 ITVTVDDGNGGTATQ
+1968 
-1983 VITVDITGTNDAA
+1983 
-1996 VITPSKPGDDKGT
+1996 
-2009 VQEDTTLTANGKLD
+2009 
-2023 IVDKDAGE
+2023 
-2031 ATFKPQTDFQG
+2031 
-2042 QYGTF
+2042 
-2047 SIDANGNWSFKLDN
+2047 
-2061 DAKAIQQLG
+2061 
-2070 AKEHLTETFTVT
+2070 
-2082 SADGTTGQVV
+2082 
-2092 ITINGTND
+2092 
-2100 APTITGAAT
+2100 
-2109 GDVTEDGTT
+2109 
-2118 TTSGQLTKT
+2118 
-2127 DVDVND
+2127 ND

-2279 QQLGAKEHL
+2279 QQLGAKESL

-2380 KVQALAEGQKATDSI
+2380 KVQALPEGQKATDSI

-2512 TAVKDITV
+2512 TAVKDITI

-2543 TVVTTGKLTV
+2543 TLVTTGKLTV

-2592 KVVQDLP
+2592 KVVQDLR

-2619 LITVDVIGTNDAPVA
+2619 QITVDVIGTNDAPVA

-2888 QPTSSNGQAFENVTY
+2888 QPTSSNGKAFENVTY
-2903 FLTDGDPTFSNRGS
+2903 FLTDGDPTFSNNGS
-2917 NGDWWSGGST
+2917 NGGGT
-2927 TNYYD
+2927 TTDYRD
-2932 MKDAVDKFKG
+2932 MKDAVDAFKD
-2942 LSGKSTVHAIGIGTG
+2942 LSGKSTVHAIGIGNG
-2957 VNEAYLKFFDNSST
+2957 VNEGYLKFFDNTTVTGNGSVSWSSWWT
-2971 TGTGTVRIEGTNI
+2971 TNTVTGP
-2984 TGAVGQPQIVNT
+2984 VGQPQIVNT

>member
-169 GGDNNNAPLAINDVA
+169 AGDNNNAPLAINDVA

-605 TNDTAVITPS
+605 TNDAAVITPS
-615 KPGDDA
+615 KDGDDQ
-621 GNVEEDGNLTTGGK
+621 GNVKEDGNLVTGGK

-650 QTDAKGDHGKFSI
+650 QTDAKGEHGKFSI

-720 KTDGAVAEDGAT
+720 KTDGAVAEDGTT

-787 DGEKVTDTITVTVD
+787 DGQKVTDTITVTVD
-801 DGHGGIATKTITV
+801 DGHGGTATKTITV

-826 PSKPGDDAGNV
+826 PSKDGDDQGNV

-999 KDGEKVTDTIT
+999 KDGQKVTDTIT

-1036 VITPSKDGDDQG
+1036 VITPSKPGDDAG
-1048 NVKEDGNLVTGGKL
+1048 NVEEDGNLVTGGKL

-1077 TDAKGDH
+1077 TDAKGEH

-1151 VAEDGATSATGK
+1151 VAEDGTTSATGK

-1576 GDDKGTVQEDTTLT
+1576 GDDKGTVREDTTLT

-2023 IVDKDAGE
+2023 IVDKDAG
-2031 ATFKPQTDFQG
+2031 
-2042 QYGTF
+2042 
-2047 SIDANGNWSFKLDN
+2047 
-2061 DAKAIQQLG
+2061 
-2070 AKEHLTETFTVT
+2070 
-2082 SADGTTGQVV
+2082 
-2092 ITINGTND
+2092 
-2100 APTITGAAT
+2100 
-2109 GDVTEDGTT
+2109 
-2118 TTSGQLTKT
+2118 
-2127 DVDVND
+2127 
-2133 KHTWS
+2133 
-2138 VNNEGK
+2138 
-2144 GQYGTFTVDQNG
+2144 
-2156 KWTYVLDNDSAKVQA
+2156 
-2171 LTEGQKVTDT
+2171 
-2181 ITVTVDDGNGGTA
+2181 
-2194 TQVITVDIT
+2194 
-2203 GTNDAAVIT
+2203 
-2212 PSKPGDDKGTVQE
+2212 
-2225 DTTLTANGKLDIV
+2225 
-2238 DKDAGQAS
+2238 QAS

-2474 NGKWTYTLDNAST
+2474 NGKWTYTLDNTST

-2543 TVVTTGKLTV
+2543 TLVTTGKLTV

>member
-169 GGDNNNAPLAINDVA
+169 AGDNNNAPLAINDVA

-216 PMTPNGVAVTGS
+216 PMTPNGVAVTSS

-621 GNVEEDGNLTTGGK
+621 GNVKEDGNLVTGGK

-801 DGHGGIATKTITV
+801 DG
-814 DITGTNDAAVIT
+814 
-826 PSKPGDDAGNV
+826 
-837 KEDGN
+837 
-842 LVTGGKL
+842 
-849 DVTDKDA
+849 
-856 GEATFNPQTD
+856 
-866 AKGDH
+866 
-871 GKFSIDANGNWK
+871 
-883 YELDND
+883 
-889 DPKVQALAVG
+889 
-899 EKLVETFTVTT
+899 
-910 ADGTK
+910 
-915 STITVTIDGTNDDP
+915 
-929 KLSGKTDG
+929 
-937 AVAEDGTTSAT
+937 
-948 GKLDVTDV
+948 
-956 DTSDTHT
+956 
-963 WTVSNN
+963 
-969 GDGQYGKFTVD
+969 
-980 ANGNWKYE
+980 
-988 LDNTSDKVQAL
+988 
-999 KDGEKVTDTIT
+999 
-1010 VTVDD
+1010 
-1015 GHGGTATKTITV
+1015 
-1027 DITGTNDAA
+1027 
-1036 VITPSKDGDDQG
+1036 
-1048 NVKEDGNLVTGGKL
+1048 
-1062 DVTDKDAGEATFNPQ
+1062 
-1077 TDAKGDH
+1077 
-1084 GKFSIDANGNWKYEL
+1084 
-1099 DNDDPKVQA
+1099 
-1108 LAVGEKLVETFTV
+1108 
-1121 TTADGTKS
+1121 
-1129 TITVTIDG
+1129 
-1137 TNDDPKLSGKTDGA
+1137 
-1151 VAEDGATSATGK
+1151 
-1163 LDVTDVDTSDTHT
+1163 
-1176 WTVSNNGDGQYGKF
+1176 
-1190 TVDANGN
+1190 
-1197 WKYELDNTSDK
+1197 
-1208 VQALK
+1208 
-1213 DGQKVTDTIT
+1213 
-1223 VTVDD
+1223 
-1228 GHGGTAT
+1228 
-1235 KTITVDITGTNDA
+1235 
-1248 AVITPSKPGDDK
+1248 
-1260 GTVQEDTTLTA
+1260 
-1271 NGKLD
+1271 
-1276 IVDKDAGEAT
+1276 
-1286 FKPQTD
+1286 
-1292 FQGQYGTF
+1292 
-1300 SIDANGNWSF
+1300 
-1310 KLDNDAK
+1310 
-1317 AIQQLG
+1317 
-1323 AKEHL
+1323 
-1328 TETFT
+1328 
-1333 VTSAD
+1333 
-1338 GTTGQVVITINGT
+1338 
-1351 NDAPTITG
+1351 
-1359 AATGD
+1359 
-1364 VTEDGA
+1364 
-1370 KAVSGQLTQHDVD
+1370 
-1383 VNDKHTWSLDN
+1383 
-1394 DGKGQYGSFTLD
+1394 
-1406 QNGKWTYTLD
+1406 
-1416 NDSAKVQALA
+1416 
-1426 EGQKATETIT
+1426 
-1436 VTVDDGNGGKAT
+1436 
-1448 QVITVT
+1448 
-1454 VTGTNDAP
+1454 
-1462 TITGT
+1462 
-1467 ATGQIQEGSNQDVS
+1467 
-1481 GQLTKHDV
+1481 
-1489 DTNDTHTWSLNND
+1489 
-1502 GKGQYGSFT
+1502 
-1511 LDQNGKW
+1511 
-1518 TYKLDNANPDVK
+1518 
-1530 ALKDGEHLTDT
+1530 
-1541 ITVTVDDGHGGKATQ
+1541 
-1556 VITITVD
+1556 
-1563 GTSDG
+1563 
-1568 AVITPSKP
+1568 
-1576 GDDKGTVQEDTTLT
+1576 
-1590 ASGKLDVVD
+1590 
-1599 PDAGEAVFRPQTDFQ
+1599 
-1614 GQYGK
+1614 
-1619 FSIDANGNW
+1619 
-1628 SFKLDNDAKA
+1628 
-1638 IQQLGAKDHLTETFT
+1638 
-1653 VVTADGTTG
+1653 
-1662 QVTITI
+1662 
-1668 NGTNDAPTISGVATG
+1668 
-1683 AVKEDAAD
+1683 
-1691 TTVSGQLAKQDV
+1691 
-1703 DATDKHTWSVNNE
+1703 
-1716 GKGQYGT
+1716 
-1723 FTVDQN
+1723 
-1729 GKWTYMLDNDS
+1729 
-1740 AKVQALTE
+1740 
-1748 GQKVTDTITVT
+1748 
-1759 VDDGNGGTATQVITV
+1759 
-1774 DITGTNDAAVIT
+1774 
-1786 PSKPGDDKGTVQED
+1786 
-1800 TTLTANGKL
+1800 
-1809 DIVDKDAGQASF
+1809 
-1821 KPQTDFQGQYG
+1821 
-1832 KFSIDANGNWSFKL
+1832 
-1846 DNDAKAIQQLGAK
+1846 
-1859 EHLTETFTV
+1859 
-1868 TSADGTTSQVVITIN
+1868 
-1883 GTNDAPTVSG
+1883 
-1893 TATGAVA
+1893 
-1900 EDGTTTTSGQL
+1900 
-1911 TKTDVDV
+1911 
-1918 NDKHTWSVN
+1918 
-1927 NEGKG
+1927 
-1932 QYGTF
+1932 
-1937 TVDQNGKWT
+1937 
-1946 YVLDNDS
+1946 
-1953 AKVQALTEGQKVTDT
+1953 
-1968 ITVTVDDGNGGTATQ
+1968 
-1983 VITVDITGTNDAA
+1983 
-1996 VITPSKPGDDKGT
+1996 
-2009 VQEDTTLTANGKLD
+2009 
-2023 IVDKDAGE
+2023 
-2031 ATFKPQTDFQG
+2031 
-2042 QYGTF
+2042 
-2047 SIDANGNWSFKLDN
+2047 
-2061 DAKAIQQLG
+2061 
-2070 AKEHLTETFTVT
+2070 
-2082 SADGTTGQVV
+2082 
-2092 ITINGTND
+2092 
-2100 APTITGAAT
+2100 
-2109 GDVTEDGTT
+2109 
-2118 TTSGQLTKT
+2118 
-2127 DVDVND
+2127 
-2133 KHTWS
+2133 
-2138 VNNEGK
+2138 
-2144 GQYGTFTVDQNG
+2144 
-2156 KWTYVLDNDSAKVQA
+2156 
-2171 LTEGQKVTDT
+2171 
-2181 ITVTVDDGNGGTA
+2181 NGGTA

-2314 PTISGTAT
+2314 PTISGTAS

-2425 GTATGAVKEDG
+2425 GTATGTVKEDG

-2512 TAVKDITV
+2512 TAVKEITV

-2543 TVVTTGKLTV
+2543 TLVTTGKLTV

-2565 QTNVAGKYGTF
+2565 QANVAGKYGTF

-3029 IFGDTLNTDG
+3029 IFGDTLNTDD

>member
-169 GGDNNNAPLAINDVA
+169 AGDNNNAPLAINDVA

-303 KEDEVSTANG
+303 VEDDAEKTTANG

-323 QSFFVAVADRAGVH
+323 QSFFVAVADRAGEH

-379 TTGTVTITING
+379 TSGTVTITING

-540 NDGGK
+540 NDSGK

-605 TNDTAVITPS
+605 TND
-615 KPGDDA
+615 
-621 GNVEEDGNLTTGGK
+621 
-635 LDVTDKDAGEATFNP
+635 
-650 QTDAKGDHGKFSI
+650 
-663 DANGNWKYELD
+663 
-674 NDDPK
+674 
-679 VQALAVGEK
+679 
-688 LVETFTVTTAD
+688 
-699 GTKSTI
+699 
-705 TVTIDGTNDDPKLSG
+705 
-720 KTDGAVAEDGAT
+720 
-732 SATGKLDV
+732 
-740 TDVDT
+740 
-745 SDTHTWTVSNNG
+745 
-757 DGQYGKFTV
+757 
-766 DANGNWKYELDNTS
+766 
-780 DKVQALK
+780 
-787 DGEKVTDTITVTVD
+787 
-801 DGHGGIATKTITV
+801 
-814 DITGTNDAAVIT
+814 AAVIT
-826 PSKPGDDAGNV
+826 PSKDGDDEGNV

-883 YELDND
+883 YELDNN

-929 KLSGKTDG
+929 TLSGKTDG

-999 KDGEKVTDTIT
+999 KDGE
-1010 VTVDD
+1010 
-1015 GHGGTATKTITV
+1015 
-1027 DITGTNDAA
+1027 
-1036 VITPSKDGDDQG
+1036 
-1048 NVKEDGNLVTGGKL
+1048 
-1062 DVTDKDAGEATFNPQ
+1062 
-1077 TDAKGDH
+1077 
-1084 GKFSIDANGNWKYEL
+1084 
-1099 DNDDPKVQA
+1099 
-1108 LAVGEKLVETFTV
+1108 
-1121 TTADGTKS
+1121 
-1129 TITVTIDG
+1129 
-1137 TNDDPKLSGKTDGA
+1137 
-1151 VAEDGATSATGK
+1151 
-1163 LDVTDVDTSDTHT
+1163 
-1176 WTVSNNGDGQYGKF
+1176 
-1190 TVDANGN
+1190 
-1197 WKYELDNTSDK
+1197 
-1208 VQALK
+1208 
-1213 DGQKVTDTIT
+1213 KVTDTIT

-1683 AVKEDAAD
+1683 AVKEDAAV

-1729 GKWTYMLDNDS
+1729 GKWTYVLDNDS

-2023 IVDKDAGE
+2023 IVDKDAG
-2031 ATFKPQTDFQG
+2031 Q
-2042 QYGTF
+2042 
-2047 SIDANGNWSFKLDN
+2047 
-2061 DAKAIQQLG
+2061 
-2070 AKEHLTETFTVT
+2070 
-2082 SADGTTGQVV
+2082 
-2092 ITINGTND
+2092 
-2100 APTITGAAT
+2100 AA
-2109 GDVTEDGTT
+2109 
-2118 TTSGQLTKT
+2118 
-2127 DVDVND
+2127 
-2133 KHTWS
+2133 
-2138 VNNEGK
+2138 
-2144 GQYGTFTVDQNG
+2144 
-2156 KWTYVLDNDSAKVQA
+2156 
-2171 LTEGQKVTDT
+2171 
-2181 ITVTVDDGNGGTA
+2181 
-2194 TQVITVDIT
+2194 
-2203 GTNDAAVIT
+2203 
-2212 PSKPGDDKGTVQE
+2212 
-2225 DTTLTANGKLDIV
+2225 
-2238 DKDAGQAS
+2238 

-2512 TAVKDITV
+2512 TAVKEITV

-2543 TVVTTGKLTV
+2543 TLVTTGKLTV

-2854 SNVGDLIKAIE
+2854 NNVGDLIKAIE

>member
-169 GGDNNNAPLAINDVA
+169 AGDNNNAPLAINDVA

-296 GDDAGTV
+296 GDDAG
-303 KEDEVSTANG
+303 N
-313 KLNVVDADDG
+313 
-323 QSFFVAVADRAGVH
+323 
-337 GTFSIDANG
+337 
-346 NWVYNLNQADP
+346 
-357 RVQALAVGEKLTE
+357 
-370 TFTVTTADG
+370 
-379 TTGTVTITING
+379 
-390 TNDAPTISGEAAG
+390 
-403 DVKED
+403 VKED
-408 GAQEVSGQLAK
+408 G
-419 QDVDTSDT
+419 
-427 HTWSVNDGGKGQY
+427 
-440 GTLTVDQNGK
+440 
-450 WTYVLDNNSDK
+450 
-461 VQALAEG
+461 
-468 QKVTDTITVTVDDG
+468 
-482 HGGKATQVITVTVTG
+482 
-497 TNDAPTISGTTVG
+497 
-510 EIREDDTSDTVSGQL
+510 
-525 TQHDVDTNDTHTWTV
+525 
-540 NDGGK
+540 
-545 GQYGSFTVDGS
+545 
-556 GKWTYT
+556 
-562 LDNGSDKVQALKE
+562 
-575 GETVTDTITVTVDDG
+575 
-590 HGGKATETITVTITG
+590 
-605 TNDTAVITPS
+605 
-615 KPGDDA
+615 
-621 GNVEEDGNLTTGGK
+621 NLVTGGK

-650 QTDAKGDHGKFSI
+650 QTDAKGEHGKFSI

-720 KTDGAVAEDGAT
+720 KTD
-732 SATGKLDV
+732 S
-740 TDVDT
+740 
-745 SDTHTWTVSNNG
+745 
-757 DGQYGKFTV
+757 
-766 DANGNWKYELDNTS
+766 
-780 DKVQALK
+780 
-787 DGEKVTDTITVTVD
+787 
-801 DGHGGIATKTITV
+801 
-814 DITGTNDAAVIT
+814 
-826 PSKPGDDAGNV
+826 
-837 KEDGN
+837 
-842 LVTGGKL
+842 
-849 DVTDKDA
+849 
-856 GEATFNPQTD
+856 
-866 AKGDH
+866 
-871 GKFSIDANGNWK
+871 
-883 YELDND
+883 
-889 DPKVQALAVG
+889 
-899 EKLVETFTVTT
+899 
-910 ADGTK
+910 
-915 STITVTIDGTNDDP
+915 
-929 KLSGKTDG
+929 

-980 ANGNWKYE
+980 QNGKWTYV
-988 LDNTSDKVQAL
+988 LDNDSAKVQAL
-999 KDGEKVTDTIT
+999 TE
-1010 VTVDD
+1010 
-1015 GHGGTATKTITV
+1015 
-1027 DITGTNDAA
+1027 
-1036 VITPSKDGDDQG
+1036 
-1048 NVKEDGNLVTGGKL
+1048 
-1062 DVTDKDAGEATFNPQ
+1062 
-1077 TDAKGDH
+1077 
-1084 GKFSIDANGNWKYEL
+1084 
-1099 DNDDPKVQA
+1099 
-1108 LAVGEKLVETFTV
+1108 
-1121 TTADGTKS
+1121 
-1129 TITVTIDG
+1129 
-1137 TNDDPKLSGKTDGA
+1137 
-1151 VAEDGATSATGK
+1151 
-1163 LDVTDVDTSDTHT
+1163 
-1176 WTVSNNGDGQYGKF
+1176 
-1190 TVDANGN
+1190 
-1197 WKYELDNTSDK
+1197 
-1208 VQALK
+1208 
-1213 DGQKVTDTIT
+1213 GQKVTDTIT

-1235 KTITVDITGTNDA
+1235 KTITVDITGTNDT

-1271 NGKLD
+1271 AGKLD
-1276 IVDKDAGEAT
+1276 VADPDAGEAV
-1286 FKPQTD
+1286 FRPQTD

-1310 KLDNDAK
+1310 KLDNDAT

-1338 GTTGQVVITINGT
+1338 GTTSQVVITINGT
-1351 NDAPTITG
+1351 NDAPT
-1359 AATGD
+1359 
-1364 VTEDGA
+1364 
-1370 KAVSGQLTQHDVD
+1370 VS
-1383 VNDKHTWSLDN
+1383 
-1394 DGKGQYGSFTLD
+1394 
-1406 QNGKWTYTLD
+1406 
-1416 NDSAKVQALA
+1416 
-1426 EGQKATETIT
+1426 
-1436 VTVDDGNGGKAT
+1436 
-1448 QVITVT
+1448 
-1454 VTGTNDAP
+1454 
-1462 TITGT
+1462 GT
-1467 ATGQIQEGSNQDVS
+1467 ATGAVKEDGTNITS

-1541 ITVTVDDGHGGKATQ
+1541 IIVTVDDGNGGKATQ

-1590 ASGKLDVVD
+1590 AAGKLDVAD

-1614 GQYGK
+1614 GQYGT

-1628 SFKLDNDAKA
+1628 SFKLDNDATA
-1638 IQQLGAKDHLTETFT
+1638 IQQLGAKEHLTETFT
-1653 VVTADGTTG
+1653 VTSADGTTG
-1662 QVTITI
+1662 KVVITI

-1703 DATDKHTWSVNNE
+1703 DATDKHTWSVNND

-1729 GKWTYMLDNDS
+1729 GKWTYVLDNDS

-1759 VDDGNGGTATQVITV
+1759 VDDGNGGTATKTITV

-1927 NEGKG
+1927 NDGKG

-1968 ITVTVDDGNGGTATQ
+1968 ITVTVDD
-1983 VITVDITGTNDAA
+1983 
-1996 VITPSKPGDDKGT
+1996 S
-2009 VQEDTTLTANGKLD
+2009 
-2023 IVDKDAGE
+2023 
-2031 ATFKPQTDFQG
+2031 
-2042 QYGTF
+2042 
-2047 SIDANGNWSFKLDN
+2047 
-2061 DAKAIQQLG
+2061 
-2070 AKEHLTETFTVT
+2070 
-2082 SADGTTGQVV
+2082 
-2092 ITINGTND
+2092 
-2100 APTITGAAT
+2100 
-2109 GDVTEDGTT
+2109 
-2118 TTSGQLTKT
+2118 
-2127 DVDVND
+2127 
-2133 KHTWS
+2133 
-2138 VNNEGK
+2138 
-2144 GQYGTFTVDQNG
+2144 
-2156 KWTYVLDNDSAKVQA
+2156 
-2171 LTEGQKVTDT
+2171 
-2181 ITVTVDDGNGGTA
+2181 NGGTA

-2543 TVVTTGKLTV
+2543 TLVTTGKLTV

-3017 NDIINGGAGHDI
+3017 SDIINGGAGHDI